1 MRKILLF
8 LTILISNNLFGQTT
22 DVILKANHLGADW
35 KFEEAINLLKS
46 EIKINPDNSEL
57 YYWLG
62 RYSHYIVY
70 DSRPYSKT
78 SDEWSKEEVLKNLKK
93 AVELNPKYGD
103 AKYFLAAEYGARG
116 LDALKQSDAEKYKQE
131 LISAQNCGGFPIHA
145 IEQGKNILKSCDTNA
160 ILLVDGDAHFNVIQY
175 IQTVEGF
182 RKDVS
187 LIGQSL
193 LERSFYIKLL
203 RDGVKNCLVSV
214 PLSCND
220 NLIMEMRD
228 YKWRE
233 NIVLIPVSEKARKLN
248 GFSDSIVNFNW
259 NVKPDVCDKSL
270 SPGMAMLVNIFETNQ
285 WERPIQTML
294 FGFGDVSG
302 FEDNMQIVGMTAR
315 FLPYKVKGTM
325 NEYDT
330 KRFESLMLDPN
341 NYNDYSDI
349 TLNAQPRTSSNFG
362 NMSRVRILDY
372 VRYLINVGNNEK
384 AKLVLQKMNE
394 LMPASVFEPYLEL
407 AEDIRKLT
415 EQVMMK

>member
-1 MRKILLF
+1 
-8 LTILISNNLFGQTT
+8 
-22 DVILKANHLGADW
+22 
-35 KFEEAINLLKS
+35 
-46 EIKINPDNSEL
+46 
-57 YYWLG
+57 
-62 RYSHYIVY
+62 
-70 DSRPYSKT
+70 
-78 SDEWSKEEVLKNLKK
+78 
-93 AVELNPKYGD
+93 
-103 AKYFLAAEYGARG
+103 
-116 LDALKQSDAEKYKQE
+116 
-131 LISAQNCGGFPIHA
+131 
-145 IEQGKNILKSCDTNA
+145 
-160 ILLVDGDAHFNVIQY
+160 
-175 IQTVEGF
+175 
-182 RKDVS
+182 
-187 LIGQSL
+187 
-193 LERSFYIKLL
+193 
-203 RDGVKNCLVSV
+203 
-214 PLSCND
+214 
-220 NLIMEMRD
+220 MEMHA

-248 GFSDSIVNFNW
+248 GFSDSIVNFKW

-294 FGFGDVSG
+294 FGFDDVSG
-302 FEDNMQIVGMTAR
+302 FEENMQIVGMTAR
-315 FLPYKVKGTM
+315 FLPYKVKGTR

-362 NMSRVRILDY
+362 NLSRVRILDY

-394 LMPASVFEPYLEL
+394 LMPASVFEPYPVL